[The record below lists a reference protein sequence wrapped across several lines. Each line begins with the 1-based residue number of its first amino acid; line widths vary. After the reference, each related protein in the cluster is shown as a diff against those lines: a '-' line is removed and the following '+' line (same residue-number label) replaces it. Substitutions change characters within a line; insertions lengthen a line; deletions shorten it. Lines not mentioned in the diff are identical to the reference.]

1 MSCSSNPVNIKTTKQ
16 ICREDCSYSFDY
28 NANSSAIISNMGD
41 YLDIKVDGKNTVKFN
56 AIDVTVTDVRIYQPS
71 FHLFGGK
78 QTAAEVVIQHKNPMG
93 DSLLVCIPVV
103 AKDGKS
109 ASNSFFSKIIPNIAS
124 EDSSPQN
131 VNVRQWSLNDVVPS
145 ATFYYYIGSYPYKPC
160 SGKANIIVFGSEG
173 AATMNSSDLKTLQ
186 TLIDPIKYTQ
196 AQTIGGAANK
206 DVVLMK
212 NPLGS
217 QGPDSKDNSYFIFN
231 DCEAITGMDEEK
243 REPSNLGKGIPS
255 WVITV
260 LFSFI
265 IIIIIAALAAMCF
278 SNNGDD
284 GLPTATGKLVSGA
297 VSKAT
302 NMKVSDPSKI

>member
-16 ICREDCSYSFDY
+16 ICREECSYSFDY

-56 AIDVTVTDVRIYQPS
+56 SIDVAVTDVRIYQPS

-93 DSLLVCIPVV
+93 DSLLVCIPVI

-109 ASNSFFSKIIPNIAS
+109 PSNSFFSKIIPNIAS

-160 SGKANIIVFGSEG
+160 SGQANIIVFGTEG

-186 TLIDPIKYTQ
+186 TLINPIKYTQ
-196 AQTIGGAANK
+196 EQTIGGASNK

-212 NPLGS
+212 NQMGS
-217 QGPDSKDNSYFIFN
+217 VGPDSKDSSYYIFN
-231 DCEAITGMDEEK
+231 DCEPITGMDEEK
-243 REPSNLGKGIPS
+243 RESSNLGKGIPP
-255 WVITV
+255 WVITM

-284 GLPTATGKLVSGA
+284 DVPVVTGKLVG
-297 VSKAT
+297 
-302 NMKVSDPSKI
+302 KVASNVKDLKVPVIPE